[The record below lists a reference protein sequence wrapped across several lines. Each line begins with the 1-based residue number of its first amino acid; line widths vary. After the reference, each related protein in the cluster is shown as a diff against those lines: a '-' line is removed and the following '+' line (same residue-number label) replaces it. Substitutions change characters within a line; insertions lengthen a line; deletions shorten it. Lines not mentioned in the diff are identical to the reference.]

1 MMLFGVDSYY
11 KQIKGREDTFSYS
24 FSLSRKIQALSPNSD
39 PKLLRFQKFTEQ
51 VSLLSEKW
59 TSFYYKF

>member
-39 PKLLRFQKFTEQ
+39 PKLEI
-51 VSLLSEKW
+51 SEIHG
-59 TSFYYKF
+59 TSITAE

>member
-39 PKLLRFQKFTEQ
+39 PKLEISEIHRTSITAEWEMDKF
-51 VSLLSEKW
+51 LL
-59 TSFYYKF
+59 